1 MDVTRQ
7 HVYSMWAMK
16 KDNDR
21 QHYVEIFCQ
30 VSASK
35 ESTIDPGGD
44 ALVIAYRGTH
54 EENLD
59 KLGYCQFSHMI
70 TKNTIT
76 VDLGFLLQLLQN
88 YIQCMHTTKKKVFF
102 YSLLNGARGWAV
114 N

>member
-1 MDVTRQ
+1 MT
-7 HVYSMWAMK
+7 
-16 KDNDR
+16 DR
-21 QHYVEIFCQ
+21 DLSLSFFIVEILFSYVEIFCR

-35 ESTIDPGGD
+35 ESTFDPGGD

-59 KLGYCQFSHMI
+59 KLDYSQFSHMI

-102 YSLLNGARGWAV
+102 SQLIEWRGGGV
-114 N
+114 S